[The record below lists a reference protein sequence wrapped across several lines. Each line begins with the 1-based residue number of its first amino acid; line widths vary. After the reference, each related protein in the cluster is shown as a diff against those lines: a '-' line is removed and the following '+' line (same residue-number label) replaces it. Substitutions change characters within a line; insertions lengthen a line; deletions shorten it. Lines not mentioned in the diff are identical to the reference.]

1 MRHIDHALVETT
13 RPQAYKAWLYWGKKP
28 PNIVR
33 TYIDN
38 YCPPGGVVLDPFVG
52 SGVTALEAAD
62 SARRAIAIDLNPV
75 GLFLAEDLA
84 RSLDMNRFDAA
95 VEKLS
100 STLREIDALYETTQ
114 TCSLCRRKFTTPA
127 ICYHWS
133 GSTPTLVRV
142 RCPKCGHKDG
152 YPPTPSD
159 QTVAESYEAKDMA
172 AANGVWAPSLVLG
185 YSPTEP
191 FVKVGGNVSPA
202 LKDFYTG
209 RNWFA
214 MAKLRAAIAAESNKK
229 LRHAMIAMLA
239 TITHLASSM
248 MMVRTSR
255 PDSSSLARQAY
266 WLPDVFMESN
276 VADLTRRALKHHQGY
291 REAHLDANSR
301 FHAMEVFKS
310 VRDLLKTTR
319 PGIRFICESA
329 LDMNR
334 HGADQVPDE
343 SVDYIFTDPPYGGQ
357 IQYLE
362 MFTIWSAW
370 VGGPGG
376 PSTKMRFADEITVNA
391 QQHKDTLRY
400 NQMMTAAF
408 GECYRA
414 LKPKRWMH
422 VTFHHTDV
430 STFTSIVEAA
440 QTAGFML
447 QLVNHQPSLRT
458 SDKALAQPFG
468 SATGNYYLRF
478 FKPASPLGG
487 GLIRGTVTTDVYER
501 LVVNTVTR
509 ILAKRGEPT
518 SVTVIMN
525 EIYVDLSA
533 KGVMMTGFKTPAQ
546 VLTASPEFEIVDTPD
561 GKLWWFSD
569 PSSIA
574 GLSTV
579 PLGERVETAVLAVLR
594 RKVRVTFDDVLQE
607 VLINFPNSLTPE
619 SGRVLDYLKAYAEQD
634 AQDPGVWRLKAGS
647 EEGVAETEHSRV
659 IAELVEI
666 GQRLGFASSVGK
678 NERPH
683 AWAGGHLG
691 DLESANPHA
700 VPSDKGQ
707 RAERVEQVDCIWF
720 DMESPRIAF
729 EVENTTT
736 ITDGIVRMTNVPG
749 ASRRVI
755 VLPLARRPLLEQK
768 LKEPMLSPIGG
779 RSWTFM
785 FYERVAELLAEVRKG
800 TLDYE
805 GFLEALETEGS
816 VDAKGQARLDF

>member
-1 MRHIDHALVETT
+1 LKHIDHALVETT

-33 TYIDN
+33 AYIDN

-84 RSLDMNRFDAA
+84 RPLDIDKFDTA
-95 VEKLS
+95 VKNLAT
-100 STLREIDALYETTQ
+100 TLKEIDALYETTQ
-114 TCSLCRRKFTTPA
+114 TCSLCKRKFTAPA
-127 ICYHWS
+127 ICYHWT
-133 GSTPTLVRV
+133 GTKPTLVRV
-142 RCPKCGHKDG
+142 ECPKCGHKDG
-152 YPPTPSD
+152 YPPTAAELS
-159 QTVAESYEAKDMA
+159 VAKKHEATDMA
-172 AANGVWAPSLVLG
+172 AASGLWAPTLTLG

-214 MAKLRAAIAAESNKK
+214 MAKLRAAIATESNKR
-229 LRHAMIAMLA
+229 LRQAMLAMLA
-239 TITHLASSM
+239 TLTHLASSM

-266 WLPDVFMESN
+266 WLPEVFMESN
-276 VADLTRRALKHHQGY
+276 VADLARRALGHHQGY
-291 REAHLDANSR
+291 REAQIDANTR

-310 VRDLLKTTR
+310 VRDMLATAR

-343 SVDYIFTDPPYGGQ
+343 SVDYIFTDPPYGGA

-362 MFTIWSAW
+362 MFTLWSAW
-370 VGGPGG
+370 LGGPGG
-376 PSTKMRFADEITVNA
+376 PTTKMRFADEITVNA
-391 QQHKDTLRY
+391 QQHKDTHRY
-400 NQMMTAAF
+400 NQMMSAAF
-408 GECYRA
+408 NECYRV

-440 QTAGFML
+440 QTAGFLL

-478 FKPASPLGG
+478 FKPAAPSGG
-487 GLIRGTVTTDVYER
+487 APSRGTVTADVYER
-501 LVVNTVTR
+501 LVVNTVTH

-518 SVTVIMN
+518 SFTVIMN

-533 KGVMMTGFKTPAQ
+533 KGVMMTGFRTPAQ
-546 VLTASPEFEIVDTPD
+546 VLSSSPEFEVVDTPD
-561 GKLWWFSD
+561 GKLWWFTD

-619 SGRVLDYLKAYAEQD
+619 SGRVLDYLKAYAEHD

-647 EEGVAETEHSRV
+647 EEGAAETEHSRV

-666 GQRLGFASSVGK
+666 GQRLGFAASVGK

-683 AWAGGHLG
+683 AWAGGQLG
-691 DLESANPHA
+691 DLEVGNPFA
-700 VPSDKGQ
+700 IPSDKGT

-720 DMESPRIAF
+720 DKSSARIAF

-768 LKEPMLSPIGG
+768 LKEPMLNPAGG
-779 RSWTFM
+779 RSWTYM
-785 FYERVAELLAEVRKG
+785 FYERVAEILADARRG
-800 TLDYE
+800 SLTYD
-805 GFLEALETEGS
+805 GFLDALETEGS
-816 VDAKGQARLDF
+816 LDAKGQSRLDI